1 MQFGDKLKELRTA
14 KQLTQRQLAAE
25 LEIEAPMYNRFE
37 KGERRMKREL
47 VIKLANYYDM
57 PVDELIKYWL
67 ADQVYSILSDENMA
81 SEALNLV
88 AEGFTD
94 YEKAK

>member
-1 MQFGDKLKELRTA
+1 
-14 KQLTQRQLAAE
+14 
-25 LEIEAPMYNRFE
+25 
-37 KGERRMKREL
+37 MKREL

-81 SEALNLV
+81 SETLNLV